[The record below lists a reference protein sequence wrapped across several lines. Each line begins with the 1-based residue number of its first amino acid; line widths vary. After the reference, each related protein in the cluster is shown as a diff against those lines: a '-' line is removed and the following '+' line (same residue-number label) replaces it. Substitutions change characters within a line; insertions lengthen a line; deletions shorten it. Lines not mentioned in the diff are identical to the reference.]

1 MSDSAFAYSGSE
13 LEVFAAAANWRSYW
27 GDQVRPFLG
36 RRVLEV
42 GAGIGS
48 VTRTLCHASVE
59 RWVALE
65 PDAGMAGHLARITA
79 DGFPAPVSARHG
91 TVESLDA
98 AERFDSVLYIDVL
111 EHIEDD
117 GAELRRVA
125 AHVEP
130 GGHIVVLSPAHQFL
144 YTPFDAAI
152 GHHRRYDR
160 ASLRRLE
167 PRGCSLVTMRYL
179 DSVGMLAS
187 LGNRLLLRSAHPKPA
202 QIALWD
208 RFMVPLS
215 RRLDP
220 LLSYHCGKSLIAVW
234 RKDGPAEGA
243 AAE

>member
-1 MSDSAFAYSGSE
+1 MPDSAFAYSGSE
-13 LEVFAAAANWRSYW
+13 LDVFAAAANWRSYW
-27 GDQVRPFLG
+27 GDQVRPFQG

-48 VTRTLCHASVE
+48 VTRALCHPGVE

-65 PDAGMAGHLARITA
+65 PDAGMAGHLASIAA
-79 DGFPAPVSARHG
+79 DGFAAPVSARRG
-91 TVESLDA
+91 TVADLDT

-111 EHIEDD
+111 EHIADD
-117 GAELRRVA
+117 DAELRRVA
-125 AHVEP
+125 GHVDP

-160 ASLRRLE
+160 ASLRRLA
-167 PRGCSLVTMRYL
+167 PGGCRLVTLRYL

-187 LGNRLLLRSAHPKPA
+187 LGNRLLLKSAHPKPA

-208 RFMVPLS
+208 RCMVPLS

-220 LLSYHCGKSLIAVW
+220 LTGYRCGKSLLAVW
-234 RKDGPAEGA
+234 RKDPVADGA
-243 AAE
+243 VG